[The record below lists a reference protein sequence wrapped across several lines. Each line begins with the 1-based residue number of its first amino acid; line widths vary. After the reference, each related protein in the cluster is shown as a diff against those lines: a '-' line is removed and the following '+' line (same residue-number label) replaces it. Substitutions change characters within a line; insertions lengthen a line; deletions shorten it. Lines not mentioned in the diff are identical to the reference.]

1 MLQSSYRNAAETE
14 KLIDSTMR
22 LWQQRMRRDISR
34 EDARQIIE
42 LVTGFFDVLTEWEQ
56 ASTTAAN
63 DHHAASSTTLKSPEA
78 QSSTARKDKV
88 KDPKR

>member
-1 MLQSSYRNAAETE
+1 VLQSSYRNAAETE

-22 LWQQRMRRDISR
+22 LWQERMRRDISR
-34 EDARQIIE
+34 EDARQIVE

-63 DHHAASSTTLKSPEA
+63 DHRAASSTPLESPEGH
-78 QSSTARKDKV
+78 SSTGLKGR
-88 KDPKR
+88 R